1 MTTSNKIEI
10 PARRNHAGGVDKNKP
25 SFVFTGNLAENI
37 FSSKLMKSPLPYGWS
52 KGDVQ
57 AKYDTYNQYSLNSYN
72 CRGPEFSSDV
82 DFIIAGCSQTF
93 GIGVP
98 DDGVWPKFVA
108 DRLNASYVNL
118 SMLGPGMEWIT
129 DSIYRYVNTFGKPK
143 RGIMVLAP
151 DYYRVDVLVD
161 NKLSSCSRHG
171 VSDYLPQYY
180 DESNIDF
187 RLVTCHLDNSYPTS
201 YIRKPFPVDNTVL
214 EEESIRRNIKAIKD
228 LEIFCEQAGIP
239 LIWST
244 WHEGLEQLANTLPDK
259 YKFKNYLS
267 TNEHSWMSNSIGIA
281 PSEKDEEGIADW
293 IMENDTPVYCH
304 SELENYYGLAFHK
317 GTDRFKFEKRD
328 QSHMGVHKHIH
339 IAEDFAAKAVEMG
352 I

>member
-1 MTTSNKIEI
+1 MTDRKSVEI
-10 PARRNHAGGVDKNKP
+10 QSRWRHLENGPKGP
-25 SFVFTGNLAENI
+25 IFTGNLADAI
-37 FSSKLMKSPLPYGWS
+37 FSKNILKVPLPYGWEPE
-52 KGDVQ
+52 DVQ
-57 AKYDTYNQYSLNSYN
+57 SKYDTYNTYSLNSYN
-72 CRGPEFSSDV
+72 CRGPEFTSDV
-82 DFIIAGCSQTF
+82 DFIFAGCSQTF

-108 DRLNASYVNL
+108 DKLNASYVNL

-143 RGIMVLAP
+143 RGIMVFAP

-180 DESNIDF
+180 DESNLDF
-187 RLVTCHLDNSYPTS
+187 RLVTCHLDNSYSPS
-201 YIRKPFPVDNTVL
+201 FLKKPYAVDNTML
-214 EEESIRRNIKAIKD
+214 EEEAIRRNIKAMKD
-228 LEIFCEQAGIP
+228 LEIFCEQSGVP

-244 WHEGLEQLANTLPDK
+244 WDKEGLEELIFSLPDE
-259 YKFKNYLS
+259 YKFNYYIP
-267 TNEHSWMSNSIGIA
+267 TNDYSWMSTNIGIV

-293 IMENDTPVYCH
+293 ILDGGRPIYCH
-304 SELENYYGLAFHK
+304 ADLEDYYGLSFHK

-328 QSHMGVHKHIH
+328 QSHMGVHRHIH